1 MWVYCVTKTCKRC
14 IYEPDAKKQL
24 NVKTKARSAFL
35 NEITSAT

>member
-1 MWVYCVTKTCKRC
+1 MWVYCVTCKRC

-35 NEITSAT
+35 NEIASAT